1 MYVKTSSTTF
11 VYGRFVWPKPKE
23 RTRYQ
28 PAPAPLPVGYEDIAI
43 EVLREYS
50 SAEFLGKLYARGE
63 FFGSPAVA
71 DWSPIAPAKVS
82 SYDWYKWFSSKQQHL
97 YFAMEGSGYWEV
109 INFRN
114 ESDEN
119 GPYVAVGLKYRPQS
133 SLPKWV
139 VSNPV

>member
-1 MYVKTSSTTF
+1 MYVKTNSTTF
-11 VYGRFVWPKPKE
+11 VYGRFVWP
-23 RTRYQ
+23 TRRKGQY
-28 PAPAPLPVGYEDIAI
+28 LPPPGSEDIAI

-50 SAEFLGKLYARGE
+50 SAELLGKLYARAQV
-63 FFGSPAVA
+63 FGSPPFA
-71 DWSPIAPAKVS
+71 DWSPIAPARVS
-82 SYDWYKWFSSKQQHL
+82 SYGWHKWFSDNEQHL

-109 INFRN
+109 VNFRN

-139 VSNPV
+139 HSNPA